1 MTVPA
6 GPLSVW
12 SLVAVVG
19 WAAVLVVVWLLLVAY
34 GRNSPV

>member
-12 SLVAVVG
+12 SLVAVIG
-19 WAAVLVVVWLLLVAY
+19 WASVLVVVWLVLFAY
-34 GRNSPV
+34 GRDNPV

>member
-19 WAAVLVVVWLLLVAY
+19 WAVVLVVVWLLLVAH